1 MIIEQTHLD
10 CDKQQRTRNRVRI
23 LKPSKKTEAISSAK
37 KLKNGHIS
45 GPNGGYFVYHP
56 SNVFCKLVE
65 KNVYRYS

>member
-37 KLKNGHIS
+37 KLKFSSVGKTSRGDCTQHRRLIS
-45 GPNGGYFVYHP
+45 PG
-56 SNVFCKLVE
+56 K
-65 KNVYRYS
+65 